1 MNLPA
6 KPAAATEADPD
17 TELRQMLASAAAA
30 LQALHQQA
38 IEALAPAVQDI
49 LRSNSHDAQRV
60 EHTLDPLL
68 NHACLPEGL
77 ALFKTLCRHC
87 ASIDPQAT
95 ASCVRA
101 YREMWD
107 SDDQNDGKEMQA

>member
-6 KPAAATEADPD
+6 KPAAATEADPA

-49 LRSNSHDAQRV
+49 LRSG
-60 EHTLDPLL
+60 L
-68 NHACLPEGL
+68 NTRSTHCSTMRACPR
-77 ALFKTLCRHC
+77 AWPSSKPSADT
-87 ASIDPQAT
+87 
-95 ASCVRA
+95 VRL
-101 YREMWD
+101 
-107 SDDQNDGKEMQA
+107 